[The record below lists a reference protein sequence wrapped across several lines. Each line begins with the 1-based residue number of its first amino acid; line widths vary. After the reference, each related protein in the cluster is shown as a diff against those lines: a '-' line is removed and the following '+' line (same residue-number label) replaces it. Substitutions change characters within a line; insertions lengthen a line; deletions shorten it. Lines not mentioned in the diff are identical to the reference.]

1 MKQKSDVAILF
12 DVISENPDSYQEIVQ
27 HQEVM
32 KSLERWPL
40 IAAINQITPLE
51 APVPRAAVLISR
63 PAKIIRPT
71 PIVAV
76 SETIFIEETLVEKPS
91 IEISEK
97 DNEIDDEALSIE
109 SVKTSAKVFADETL
123 YTPAIEANEKISKP
137 TFNSRNNNRAASE
150 NISSLFER
158 LKRS

>member
-1 MKQKSDVAILF
+1 MKQMNDVEILYDAIN
-12 DVISENPDSYQEIVQ
+12 ENPETYQEIVQ

-40 IAAINQITPLE
+40 IAVINQITPLE
-51 APVPRAAVLISR
+51 VPVPREAVLISSPAKMIR
-63 PAKIIRPT
+63 PAPK
-71 PIVAV
+71 VAV
-76 SETIFIEETLVEKPS
+76 SETIFIAEALVEKPS
-91 IEISEK
+91 IEIPGK
-97 DNEIDDEALSIE
+97 NNEIDDEALSIE

>member
-1 MKQKSDVAILF
+1 MKQMNDVEILYDAIN
-12 DVISENPDSYQEIVQ
+12 ENPETYQEIVQ

-51 APVPRAAVLISR
+51 APAPRAAVLISR

-97 DNEIDDEALSIE
+97 DNEQ
-109 SVKTSAKVFADETL
+109 
-123 YTPAIEANEKISKP
+123 ISEIA
-137 TFNSRNNNRAASE
+137 FNSRNTNRAASE

>member
-1 MKQKSDVAILF
+1 MKQMNDVEILYDAIN
-12 DVISENPDSYQEIVQ
+12 ENPETYQEIVQ

-51 APVPRAAVLISR
+51 APAPRAAVLISSQ
-63 PAKIIRPT
+63 AKIIRPT

-91 IEISEK
+91 IEITEK
-97 DNEIDDEALSIE
+97 DNEKNSELA
-109 SVKTSAKVFADETL
+109 
-123 YTPAIEANEKISKP
+123 
-137 TFNSRNNNRAASE
+137 FNSRNNNRAASE

>member
-12 DVISENPDSYQEIVQ
+12 DVISENPDSYQEIIQ

-51 APVPRAAVLISR
+51 APVPRAAVLISSPAKMIR
-63 PAKIIRPT
+63 PAPK
-71 PIVAV
+71 VAV
-76 SETIFIEETLVEKPS
+76 SETIFIAEALVEKTS
-91 IEISEK
+91 IEIPDK
-97 DNEIDDEALSIE
+97 NNEIAGEASSIE
-109 SVKTSAKVFADETL
+109 SVEISAKAFADETL
-123 YTPAIEANEKISKP
+123 STPAIEVNEKISELA
-137 TFNSRNNNRAASE
+137 FISRNNNRAASE

>member
-27 HQEVM
+27 NQEVM

-51 APVPRAAVLISR
+51 APVPRAAVLISSPAKMIR
-63 PAKIIRPT
+63 PAPK
-71 PIVAV
+71 VAV
-76 SETIFIEETLVEKPS
+76 SETIFIEEKLVEKPS

-97 DNEIDDEALSIE
+97 DNEQ
-109 SVKTSAKVFADETL
+109 
-123 YTPAIEANEKISKP
+123 ISEIA
-137 TFNSRNNNRAASE
+137 FNSRNNNRAASE